1 MSTRS
6 TIAIQLDDQSVKHIY
21 CHWDG
26 YPSGVGDILLR
37 SYNTRE
43 RVLEL
48 MELGDLSVL
57 ADEMHPTG
65 DHSFSVPQDGV
76 CIAYGRDRS
85 DPQTEALVSS
95 LRDFEDNSVSCGQEY
110 VYLMDLEGNWFF
122 TDVYDIK
129 DIYGKLP
136 KKPLKNHRY

>member
-26 YPSGVGDILLR
+26 YPEGVGDTLLR

-65 DHSFSVPQDGV
+65 QHNFSVPQDGM

-85 DPQTEALVSS
+85 DTETEAKVSTLES
-95 LRDFEDNSVSCGQEY
+95 FLHDAVGSGQEY
-110 VYLMDLEGNWFF
+110 VYLMDLTGKWFV
-122 TDVYDIK
+122 TDVYETATR
-129 DIYGKLP
+129 
-136 KKPLKNHRY
+136 PLLNS